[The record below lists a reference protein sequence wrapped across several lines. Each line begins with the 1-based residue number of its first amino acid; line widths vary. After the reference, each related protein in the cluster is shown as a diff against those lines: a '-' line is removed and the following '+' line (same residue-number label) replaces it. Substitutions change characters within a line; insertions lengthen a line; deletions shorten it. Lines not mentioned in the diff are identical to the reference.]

1 MEKKIIETSEVS
13 ESQQKESI
21 DFDEEKKEY
30 VSLN

>member
-1 MEKKIIETSEVS
+1 MRKKIIEKSEVS
-13 ESQQKESI
+13 EPQQKESI